1 MCFIIQFIGHKAK
14 RKTTFAL
21 LFFNMVTIGGLTIH
35 FGSRELFSRI
45 SFFIGPRDRIGL
57 VGKNGAGKSTLLKTL
72 AGIQNPNEGSI
83 ALARGTTVGYLP
95 QEMKHQETATVYEE
109 ASTAFKEVQQL
120 RIRIEELTA
129 AITDH
134 HDYTSDDYSNK
145 LDQLEEVSHRL
156 ELLGSG
162 NLEEKIE
169 KVLKGLGF
177 RSEDMERQMQEFS
190 GGWKMRV
197 ELGKILLQNPDL
209 LLLDEPTNH
218 LDIESIEWLEDFLKD
233 YPGAIV
239 LISHDRTFLDNVTNR
254 TIEISKG
261 KIYDYKFS
269 YSKYVVQ
276 RQDEIERQ
284 EQAAKNQQK
293 YVEDTQKLIDKF
305 RAKKDKAAFA
315 QTLIR
320 KLDKLD
326 KIEVDDFDS
335 TKVRISFPPAPH
347 AGKIIL
353 EGKSLGKAY
362 GANRLFSGVD
372 MVIARGEKI
381 ALVGKNGVGKSTL
394 IRMITGTEPHDG
406 EFIPGYSVKTGYYA
420 QNQAD
425 TLDGNKTV
433 FETIDD
439 EAVGEIRKSVRSLL
453 GAFLFSGDDV
463 DKKVKVLSG
472 GEKGRLALCKLLLQP
487 YNFLVLDEPTNHLDL
502 ASKEVL
508 KQALKRYDGTL
519 LIVSHDRDFLHDL
532 TSVVYEIKPDRL
544 RMWPGDVLDFLK
556 EKKAESIALFEK
568 NKTVVAEQKAA
579 KVVEVTNNEPQISRE
594 EQREKE
600 KQRKKIE
607 SKIQKCEK
615 EIEQYEQKISEMDVV
630 MANLDYSDQ
639 NAANEKIRAYEE
651 IKSKLA
657 DVMQQWEEA
666 SNELLSFN

>member
-1 MCFIIQFIGHKAK
+1 
-14 RKTTFAL
+14 
-21 LFFNMVTIGGLTIH
+21 MVTIGNLSIH
-35 FGSRELFSRI
+35 FGSRTLFSNI
-45 SFFIGPRDRIGL
+45 GFFIGPRDRIGL

-72 AGIQNPNEGSI
+72 AGIQNPSEGSI

-95 QEMKHQETATVYEE
+95 QEMKHHEEATVYEE
-109 ASTAFKEVQQL
+109 ASTAFREVQTLNQ
-120 RIRIEELTA
+120 RMDALTA
-129 AITDH
+129 AISDH
-134 HDYTSDDYSNK
+134 HDYTSDDYSKK
-145 LDQLEEVSHRL
+145 LEQLEEVSHRL
-156 ELLGSG
+156 ELLGSS

-177 RSEDMERQMQEFS
+177 RSEDMTRKMQEFS

-218 LDIESIEWLEDFLKD
+218 LDIESIEWLEEFLQD

-239 LISHDRTFLDNVTNR
+239 LISHDRQFLDNVTKR
-254 TIEISKG
+254 TIEISKS

-269 YSKYVVQ
+269 YSKYMVQ

-284 EQAAKNQQK
+284 EREAKNQQK
-293 YVEDTQKLIDKF
+293 YIEDTQKLIDKF

-320 KLDKLD
+320 KLDKMERV
-326 KIEVDDFDS
+326 EVDDFDG

-362 GANRLFSGVD
+362 GHLRLFSGVD
-372 MVIARGEKI
+372 MIIARGEKI

-394 IRMITGTEPHDG
+394 IRMIMKQEPHEG
-406 EFIPGYSVKTGYYA
+406 EMVPGYSVNVGYYA

-425 TLDGNKTV
+425 ELDGNKTV

-439 EAVGEIRKSVRSLL
+439 EAVGDVRKSVRSLL

-472 GEKGRLALCKLLLQP
+472 GEKARLALCKLLLQP
-487 YNFLVLDEPTNHLDL
+487 YNFLVMDEPTNHLDL

-508 KQALKRYDGTL
+508 KQALQRFDGTL
-519 LIVSHDRDFLHDL
+519 LVVSHDRDFLHGL
-532 TSVVYEIKPDRL
+532 TSLVYEIKPDRL
-544 RMWPGDVLDFLK
+544 RSWPGDVLDFLK

-568 NKTVVAEQKAA
+568 VKAEAPAKNVVKEQPKQNDQTPALSRDEQK
-579 KVVEVTNNEPQISRE
+579 EI
-594 EQREKE
+594 EKN
-600 KQRKKIE
+600 KKRLQTT
-607 SKIQKCEK
+607 IQKSEK
-615 EIEQYEQKISEMDVV
+615 EIETLESQIKEMDVV
-630 MANLDYSDQ
+630 LASLDYSNQ
-639 NAANEKIRAYEE
+639 EQANQTLSKYEAL
-651 IKSKLA
+651 KKKLEE
-657 DVMQQWEEA
+657 VMQQWESA
-666 SNELLSFN
+666 SEEFSALS

>member
-1 MCFIIQFIGHKAK
+1 
-14 RKTTFAL
+14 
-21 LFFNMVTIGGLTIH
+21 MVTIGGLTIH

-72 AGIQNPNEGSI
+72 AGIQLPNEGSI

-95 QEMKHQETATVYEE
+95 QEMKHSEDATIYEE
-109 ASTAFKEVQQL
+109 ASTAFREVQQL
-120 RIRIEELTA
+120 KTRLDELTA
-129 AITDH
+129 AISDH
-134 HDYTSDDYSNK
+134 HDYTSDDYANK
-145 LDQLEEVSHRL
+145 IEELESVSHRL
-156 ELLGSG
+156 ELLGSS

-169 KVLKGLGF
+169 KVMKGLGF
-177 RSEDMERQMQEFS
+177 RSEDMSRKMREFS

-239 LISHDRTFLDNVTNR
+239 LISHDRTFLDNVTIR

-276 RQDEIERQ
+276 REDEIERQ

-320 KLDKLD
+320 KLEKLD
-326 KIEVDDFDS
+326 KIEVDDFES
-335 TKVRISFPPAPH
+335 TKVRIAFPPAPH

-353 EGKSLGKAY
+353 EGKQLGKAY
-362 GANRLFSGVD
+362 GSDQLFSGVD
-372 MVIARGEKI
+372 MLIARGEKI

-394 IRMITGTEPHDG
+394 IRMIMGTEPHTG

-420 QNQAD
+420 QNQSD

-439 EAVGEIRKSVRSLL
+439 EAAGEIRKSVRSLL

-472 GEKGRLALCKLLLQP
+472 GEKARLALCKLLLQP

-508 KQALKRYDGTL
+508 KQALQKYDGTL
-519 LIVSHDRDFLHDL
+519 LVVSHDRDFLHGL
-532 TSVVYEIKPDRL
+532 TNQVYEIKPDRL
-544 RMWPGDVLDFLK
+544 RVWAGDVLDFLK
-556 EKKAESIALFEK
+556 EKKAESIAIFEK
-568 NKTVVAEQKAA
+568 NKVEKTQLVVPKPVDQS
-579 KVVEVTNNEPQISRE
+579 NQISRE
-594 EQREKE
+594 EQREKD
-600 KQRKKIE
+600 KSKKKIE
-607 SKIQKCEK
+607 TRIQKIES
-615 EIEQYEQKISEMDVV
+615 EIASIELRIAEMDGLMASMDYNNRDEADKKIAEYAALREKLSEV
-630 MANLDYSDQ
+630 MA
-639 NAANEKIRAYEE
+639 
-651 IKSKLA
+651 
-657 DVMQQWEEA
+657 QWENASAELEA
-666 SNELLSFN
+666 LN

>member
-1 MCFIIQFIGHKAK
+1 
-14 RKTTFAL
+14 
-21 LFFNMVTIGGLTIH
+21 MVTIGNLSIH
-35 FGSRELFSRI
+35 FGSRTLFANI
-45 SFFIGPRDRIGL
+45 GFFIGPRDRIGL

-72 AGIQNPNEGSI
+72 AGIQNPSEGSI

-95 QEMKHQETATVYEE
+95 QEMKHNEEANVYEE
-109 ASTAFKEVQQL
+109 ASTAFREVQLLHEKVDQ
-120 RIRIEELTA
+120 LTA
-129 AITDH
+129 AISDH
-134 HDYTSDDYSNK
+134 HDYTSDDYSKK
-145 LDQLEEVSHRL
+145 LEQLEEAAHRL

-177 RSEDMERQMQEFS
+177 RSEDMTRKMKEFS

-218 LDIESIEWLEDFLKD
+218 LDIESIEWLEEFLQD

-239 LISHDRTFLDNVTNR
+239 LISHDRQFLDNVTKR
-254 TIEISKG
+254 TIEISKS

-269 YSKYVVQ
+269 YSKYIVQ

-284 EQAAKNQQK
+284 EREAKNQQK
-293 YVEDTQKLIDKF
+293 YIEDTQKLIDKF

-320 KLDKLD
+320 KLDKMERV
-326 KIEVDDFDS
+326 EVDDFDG

-353 EGKSLGKAY
+353 EGKGLGKAY
-362 GANRLFSGVD
+362 GHLRLFSGVD
-372 MVIARGEKI
+372 MLIARGEKI

-394 IRMITGTEPHDG
+394 IRMIMKQEPFEG
-406 EFIPGYSVKTGYYA
+406 EMIPGYSVNVGYYA

-439 EAVGEIRKSVRSLL
+439 EAVGDIRKSVRSLL

-472 GEKGRLALCKLLLQP
+472 GEKARLALCKLLLQP
-487 YNFLVLDEPTNHLDL
+487 YNFLVMDEPTNHLDL

-508 KQALKRYDGTL
+508 KQALQRFDGTL
-519 LIVSHDRDFLHDL
+519 LVVSHDRDFLHGL

-544 RMWPGDVLDFLK
+544 RVWPGDVLDFLK

-568 NKTVVAEQKAA
+568 AKPTQQAKSSIKEEQKNQS
-579 KVVEVTNNEPQISRE
+579 TTPTLSRD
-594 EQREKE
+594 EQKEIEKN
-600 KQRKKIE
+600 KKRLQTL
-607 SKIQKCEK
+607 IQKSEK
-615 EIEQYEQKISEMDVV
+615 EIESLENKIKEMDVV
-630 MANLDYSDQ
+630 LAELDYTHQ
-639 NAANEKIRAYEE
+639 EKANKTLAEYDDLKKKLEE
-651 IKSKLA
+651 
-657 DVMQQWEEA
+657 VMQQWENA
-666 SNELLSFN
+666 SEELSALS

>member
-1 MCFIIQFIGHKAK
+1 MI
-14 RKTTFAL
+14 
-21 LFFNMVTIGGLTIH
+21 TIGGLSVH

-72 AGIQNPNEGSI
+72 AGLQLPSEGSI
-83 ALARGTTVGYLP
+83 ALQRGTTVGYLA
-95 QEMKHQETATVYEE
+95 QEMPHREQFTVYEE
-109 ASTAFKEVQQL
+109 ASTAFTEVKKL
-120 RIRIEELTA
+120 EARLEELTV

-134 HDYTSDDYSNK
+134 PDYTSDDYGNK
-145 LDQLEEVSHRL
+145 LEELEEISHRL

-162 NLEEKIE
+162 NMEEKIE

-177 RSEDMERQMQEFS
+177 KSSDMDRPLREFS

-218 LDIESIEWLEDFLKD
+218 LDIESIEWLEDFLVD

-269 YSKYVVQ
+269 YSKYLVQ
-276 RQDEIERQ
+276 REGEIERQ
-284 EQAAKNQQK
+284 EAAAKNQQK
-293 YVEDTQKLIDKF
+293 YIEDTQKLIDKF

-320 KLDKLD
+320 KLDKLE
-326 KIEVDDFDS
+326 KIEVDDFDG
-335 TKVRISFPPAPH
+335 TKVRIAFPPSPH

-353 EGKSLGKAY
+353 EGNKLGKAY
-362 GANRLFSGVD
+362 GNLRLFQGLDV
-372 MVIARGEKI
+372 MINRGEKI

-394 IRMITGTEPHDG
+394 IRMIMKQEEYEG
-406 EFIPGYSVKTGYYA
+406 EFRLGYSVNVGYYA
-420 QNQAD
+420 QNQSD
-425 TLDGNKTV
+425 ELDGNKTV

-439 EAVGEIRKSVRSLL
+439 EAVGDIRKNVRGIL

-472 GEKGRLALCKLLLQP
+472 GEKARLAFCKLLLQP

-502 ASKEVL
+502 ASKDVL
-508 KQALKRYDGTL
+508 KQAIQKYDGTVL
-519 LIVSHDRDFLHDL
+519 VVSHDRDFLHGL
-532 TSVVYEIKPDRL
+532 TQIVYEILPDRM
-544 RMWPGDVLDFLK
+544 RIWPGDVLDFLK
-556 EKKAESIALFEK
+556 EKKAESIAAFER
-568 NKTVVAEQKAA
+568 NKSSKAMRDDR
-579 KVVEVTNNEPQISRE
+579 PQIVVPEKTEENVPVLSRE
-594 EQREKE
+594 ELKEQE
-600 KQRKKIE
+600 KQKK
-607 SKIQKCEK
+607 KQQQQIQKVEK
-615 EIEQYEQKISEMDVV
+615 QIEETEAEIKKLDEVI
-630 MANLDYSDQ
+630 AALDYT
-639 NAANEKIRAYEE
+639 NADHANAQLAIYAEKKKQLDELFA
-651 IKSKLA
+651 
-657 DVMQQWEEA
+657 QWEA
-666 SNELLSFN
+666 LSAEQ